1 MLKPI
6 AALLVVSATVLGG
19 CQSLAGGG
27 GELQVRSLEST
38 ATLTPAIRTACYK
51 RIDNST
57 ADLYFSDLPE
67 DRLVDPNDDLADLAG
82 SILHIHYFL
91 EPSPGN
97 TPIDDTAC
105 NATLRQVIIAPAP
118 AGEAGGAHGGT
129 GGGTAQVF
137 GIYGGGG
144 FFYPSGSVG
153 ESTFGG
159 SLNGAAHRLLYASPG
174 FSDRLGPATVSGRVT
189 ATRDDAVA
197 DAIEARIE
205 QYMQREASVGAAGT
219 PAGAAQ

>member
-1 MLKPI
+1 MFKPF
-6 AALLVVSATVLGG
+6 AALLVLSASLVSG
-19 CQSLAGGG
+19 CQSLHGGG
-27 GELQVRSLEST
+27 GELQIRSLEST

-51 RIDNST
+51 RIDNNT

-67 DRLVDPNDDLADLAG
+67 ARLVDPTDDMADLAG
-82 SILHIHYFL
+82 SILHIHFFL

-105 NATLRQVIIAPAP
+105 NATLRQVIIAPAATP
-118 AGEAGGAHGGT
+118 NT
-129 GGGTAQVF
+129 GGSATGTAPAQVF

-144 FFYPSGSVG
+144 FFYPNGSVG
-153 ESTFGG
+153 ETTFGG

-174 FSDRLGPATVSGRVT
+174 FDDRLGPATVTGKVI

-197 DAIEARIE
+197 DAIEARIG
-205 QYMQREASVGAAGT
+205 QYLQREASAKPAAVARP
-219 PAGAAQ
+219 PAPE